1 MSQSWRL
8 GPLNL
13 AERGVSKCQV
23 ERDPC
28 ERTDRKSLGKGPV
41 RKLRL
46 TVKVI
51 VTHDEHDD
59 IHDVRCEYNAEV
71 NYTCA

>member
-1 MSQSWRL
+1 M
-8 GPLNL
+8 
-13 AERGVSKCQV
+13 

-46 TVKVI
+46 TVRVI